1 MAMNAES
8 RGEPALYISVLIFSF
23 VNLFVKFAGSYFSGF
38 FVSGV
43 RFAIGAVLAF
53 IVVFMRKSWPQ
64 KAQLPD
70 IILRGLFGAL
80 AMIATYLA
88 IAIAGPGRAT
98 LLSNTYPL
106 FVALFGV
113 LLFKERAT
121 WRLAACLGLSLA
133 GAVLVMRDGSSLNP
147 LGDIVALAGAVLAG
161 ISVNYLRRASSRG
174 VDPFVIYLAPCL
186 FGLPVLAFS
195 SFPESP
201 PGAAAVAFLL
211 AVGIGAFIAQA
222 LMTYGYRTVSAS
234 RGSVFFFAET
244 GITVLLGAL
253 FAGEK
258 VTVRFGIG
266 LLLIFAGVWLNRG
279 EAARKIPHKE

>member
-1 MAMNAES
+1 MTKSAES
-8 RGEPALYISVLIFSF
+8 RGEPALYASVLIFSF
-23 VNLFVKFAGSYFSGF
+23 VNLFVKIAGSHFSGF
-38 FVSGV
+38 FVSGI

-53 IVVFMRKSWPQ
+53 IVVFTRKSWPD

-80 AMIATYLA
+80 AMIATYVA
-88 IAIAGPGRAT
+88 IALTGPGRAT

-113 LLFKERAT
+113 LLFKERAS
-121 WRLAACLGLSLA
+121 WRLAGSLALSMA
-133 GAVLVMRDGSSLNP
+133 GAVLVMRDGSSVNP
-147 LGDIVALAGAVLAG
+147 LGDVVALAGAVFAG

-174 VDPFVIYLAPCL
+174 VDPLVIYLSPCL
-186 FGLPVLAFS
+186 FGLPVLAFA
-195 SFPESP
+195 SFPGTAPS
-201 PGAAAVAFLL
+201 AAAVVFLL
-211 AVGIGAFIAQA
+211 AVGIGAFLAQA

-253 FAGEK
+253 FAGET
-258 VTVRFGIG
+258 VTPRFGLG
-266 LLLIFAGVWLNRG
+266 LSLIFAGVWMNRG
-279 EAARKIPHKE
+279 ETVQKKYAG

>member
-1 MAMNAES
+1 MTKSAES
-8 RGEPALYISVLIFSF
+8 RGEPALYASVLIFSF
-23 VNLFVKFAGSYFSGF
+23 VNLFVKIAGSHFSGF
-38 FVSGV
+38 FVSGI

-53 IVVFMRKSWPQ
+53 IVVFTRKSWPD

-80 AMIATYLA
+80 AMIATYVA
-88 IAIAGPGRAT
+88 IALTGPGRAT

-113 LLFKERAT
+113 LLFKERAS
-121 WRLAACLGLSLA
+121 WRLAGSLALSMA
-133 GAVLVMRDGSSLNP
+133 GAVLVMRDGSSVNP
-147 LGDIVALAGAVLAG
+147 LGDVVALAGAVFAG

-174 VDPFVIYLAPCL
+174 VDPFVIYLSPCL
-186 FGLPVLAFS
+186 FGLPVLAFA
-195 SFPESP
+195 SFPGTAPS
-201 PGAAAVAFLL
+201 AAAVVFLL
-211 AVGIGAFIAQA
+211 AVGIGAFLAQA

-253 FAGEK
+253 FAGET
-258 VTVRFGIG
+258 VTPRFGLG
-266 LLLIFAGVWLNRG
+266 LSLIFAGVWMNRG
-279 EAARKIPHKE
+279 ETVQKKYAG

>member
-1 MAMNAES
+1 MTAES
-8 RGEPALYISVLIFSF
+8 RGEPALYASVLIFSF
-23 VNLFVKFAGSYFSGF
+23 VNLFIKFAGSHFSGF
-38 FVSGV
+38 FVSGI

-53 IVVFMRKSWPQ
+53 IVVFLRKRWPD

-70 IILRGLFGAL
+70 IILRGLFGAF
-80 AMIATYLA
+80 AMIATYVA
-88 IAIAGPGRAT
+88 IALAGPGRAT

-121 WRLAACLGLSLA
+121 WRLAGSLALSMA
-133 GAVLVMRDGSSLNP
+133 GAVLVMRDGSSVNP

-174 VDPFVIYLAPCL
+174 VDPFVIYLSPCL
-186 FGLPVLAFS
+186 FGLPVLAFA
-195 SFPESP
+195 SFPGTAPS
-201 PGAAAVAFLL
+201 AAAVVFLL
-211 AVGIGAFIAQA
+211 AVGIGAFLAQA

-253 FAGEK
+253 FAGET
-258 VTVRFGIG
+258 VTPRFGLG
-266 LLLIFAGVWLNRG
+266 LSLIFAGVWSNR
-279 EAARKIPHKE
+279 EARLQSKRA